1 MNLEKAT
8 KVSELDEYI
17 KNLPEGINIIIGD
30 KGLNIS
36 EGQRQRIA
44 PARALY
50 QNNKI
55 LVLYE
60 ATSSLDET
68 KEEKIIKKIEEV
80 FPNLTI
86 LFVTHKKTL
95 QKNFNKLINLDEI

>member
-68 KEEKIIKKIEEV
+68 KEEKIIKKIEEIY
-80 FPNLTI
+80 PNLTI

-95 QKNFNKLINLDEI
+95 KKNFNKLINLDEI